1 MAFVEFKNV
10 GKTYQM
16 GEVKINALHDASFEI
31 EKGELVVIVG
41 PSGAGKTTLLNMIGG
56 LEPYDSGTIRVDG
69 IDVGKRK
76 NRAYFYSD
84 VIGFLFQ
91 NYVLMED
98 RSVIENLNIIKQA
111 HRSNISIEKA
121 LEFVGLGYA
130 ADTKVYTLSGGEQQR
145 VALARLMIKKCSLI
159 LADEPTG
166 SLDRHNADNV
176 MRLLKLFNEHGRTVI
191 LVSHDPESVK
201 WSDRVIYLG
210 QQL

>member
-1 MAFVEFKNV
+1 MRNENIVEIKGLCKRFGTRELFKDLSLTVKRGEFVAV
-10 GKTYQM
+10 TG
-16 GEVKINALHDASFEI
+16 AS
-31 EKGELVVIVG
+31 GC
-41 PSGAGKTTLLNMIGG
+41 GKTTLLNMIGG